1 MKEYTIYD
9 NYDVYSEENM
19 KEAKENIIENAFFGS
34 EDGTIEETDNFG
46 KTVKLTRKEYADS
59 ITKQALYDACYDSN
73 CLWFSDCKSEL
84 ARVGEGSLIAIANVG
99 RWNGTFSG
107 YKEVKT
113 LEDVMYSNCDYER
126 VFVDSNGDL
135 RKVERHH
142 DGSNSILYRYWKDIT
157 EEQKDN
163 FLSKIY
169 AGKLTSA
176 DITRYTRKAGTGI
189 ANVYGW
195 KVRK

>member
-1 MKEYTIYD
+1 MKEYTIYS

-19 KEAKENIIENAFFGS
+19 EEAKENIVENIFFHA
-34 EDGTIEETDNFG
+34 EDTIEMTDNFG

-59 ITKQALYDACYDSN
+59 ISKQVLYDACYDSN
-73 CLWFSDCKSEL
+73 CFWFDDCKDEL
-84 ARVGEGSLIAIANVG
+84 ARVGEGSLIAIAQVG

-107 YKEVKT
+107 YKEVKN
-113 LEDVMYSNCDYER
+113 LEDVMYSNCDFER
-126 VFVDSNGDL
+126 VYVDSNGDL
-135 RKVERHH
+135 RKEECHH

-169 AGKLTSA
+169 AGKVTRA

-189 ANVYGW
+189 ANAFGW